1 MSAAATDTPTL
12 LCSSCRSFRAPQRT
26 PMAPLPPNT
35 IARPMSPPSLPS
47 HNDHPM
53 SHVPCH
59 RYMRNSI
66 AAPPPPI
73 RRAGGSDGDALD
85 GDASVLGSVTAALTP
100 FSLFDHGDYPL
111 GTSL

>member
-1 MSAAATDTPTL
+1 
-12 LCSSCRSFRAPQRT
+12 
-26 PMAPLPPNT
+26 
-35 IARPMSPPSLPS
+35 
-47 HNDHPM
+47 
-53 SHVPCH
+53 
-59 RYMRNSI
+59 MRNSI

-85 GDASVLGSVTAALTP
+85 GGASVLGSVTAALTP